1 MKQLFINLPVND
13 LEESMQFYFA
23 LGFTINPLFTD
34 DDQKCMIWSNSIYLM
49 LQSRQFS
56 NSYLEKQKIDAR
68 EYQMPSFT
76 LPVESIELVNVMMEN
91 GIKAGGKE
99 PTNTIKLDFMFLRSI
114 EDLDGYIWGIMY
126 LDQEIFKSKKNFN
139 LSIS

>member
-1 MKQLFINLPVND
+1 LKQLFINLPVND

-76 LPVESIELVNVMMEN
+76 LPVESFELVNVMMEN

-99 PTNTIKLDFMFLRSI
+99 PANTIKLDFMFLRSI

-139 LSIS
+139 PSIS

>member
-23 LGFTINPLFTD
+23 LGFIINPLFTD

-56 NSYLEKQKIDAR
+56 NSYLEKQKINAR

-91 GIKAGGKE
+91 GIKAGGIE
-99 PTNTIKLDFMFLRSI
+99 PVASISEDFMFLRSI